1 MKCFQSLD
9 FFGPP
14 FNFTLFNEE
23 KYKTSVGG
31 FLSLTSFVISI
42 VFLFVIGS
50 EFFFRENP
58 KIFISN
64 EKPNN
69 YEIININKNNFLIAW
84 KIADKNG
91 NKVDISNKIYP
102 FVYYFNIQKNSLS
115 NKIIESN
122 KIQLNYSLCNLKT
135 KSEYDSMWDFNSYYC
150 INYDNYSF
158 GGDSDNDELHYFG
171 IYLSYCEDGGDYS
184 SSKSKCV
191 SLDILKEIGKKEWY
205 FEFIYPNFYFK
216 PDDDENP
223 LKITYSKYKYQLSI
237 NLQRNDEFN
246 FQKVISRDDQGILI
260 SSIKENH
267 KYAFYSHEYQYILK
281 NDEELFEEKRET
293 FFYFLSFYLIK
304 DISKYNRSFMK
315 IPDLTAMVGTL
326 IKIEI
331 FFFSILSNF
340 FGKIL
345 REVDIIERYISFK
358 PERKTRLF
366 DLTIKP
372 VIYQSNIQKIKKN
385 NINELYKNKIYIEN
399 TNDNYINNENSNY
412 KLNHI
417 LSNSSEILNNNCNKY
432 RKNINKY
439 LYKTDINQKKNEINK
454 LNIHNNKISNNNNIS
469 NSNIK
474 NKIKNTIIQNSHN
487 FNNFQTKKI
496 KSNNYYN
503 IIENKN
509 FFFEKSS
516 VSKKL
521 LNYSLIIK
529 YYFLRCKKNLKK
541 SKYSKELYQYNLA
554 RKYILKVLDFSYYIE
569 LNKEI
574 KFLEKILLQYDYRK
588 TAIQYIRNPNINNES
603 ELINY
608 FGIINLEQE
617 IEKFQFMIENFKR
630 KNEIL
635 QKNHENLIPLSFD
648 DKIDEILQEKLF
660 YEIIDK
666 INEK

>member
-1 MKCFQSLD
+1 MKCFKSLD

-23 KYKTSVGG
+23 IYKTSIGG
-31 FLSLTSFVISI
+31 FLSLTSFIISI

-58 KIFISN
+58 KILISN
-64 EKPNN
+64 EKPNK

-91 NKVDISNKIYP
+91 NRVNISNKIYP
-102 FVYYFNIQKNSLS
+102 FIYYYNIQKSSLS
-115 NKIIESN
+115 NKIIHSN
-122 KIQLNYSLCNLKT
+122 KIQLNYSICNITT
-135 KSEYDSMWDFNSYYC
+135 KSEYDSLWDFNNYYC

-158 GGDSDNDELHYFG
+158 GGNGENDELHYFG

-191 SLDILKEIGKKEWY
+191 SLDILKDISKKEWY
-205 FEFIYPNFYFK
+205 FEFIYPEFYFK

-246 FQKVISRDDQGILI
+246 FQKVISRDDQGILT

-293 FFYFLSFYLIK
+293 SFYYLSFYLIK

-345 REVDIIERYISFK
+345 REVDIVERYISFK
-358 PERKTRLF
+358 PEKKTRLF
-366 DLTIKP
+366 DLSIKP
-372 VIYQSNIQKIKKN
+372 IIYQSNIQKIKKN
-385 NINELYKNKIYIEN
+385 YIINNEK

-417 LSNSSEILNNNCNKY
+417 LSNSSDILSENFKYANKINNKI
-432 RKNINKY
+432 INR
-439 LYKTDINQKKNEINK
+439 TDINQEKNELNK
-454 LNIHNNKISNNNNIS
+454 LSNHNNNKISNY
-469 NSNIK
+469 K
-474 NKIKNTIIQNSHN
+474 MKNTIIHSNN
-487 FNNFQTKKI
+487 FNIFQQKKI
-496 KSNNYYN
+496 KNKNYHN
-503 IIENKN
+503 LTENKN
-509 FFFEKSS
+509 FFFENPNI
-516 VSKKL
+516 SKKL
-521 LNYSLIIK
+521 LNYPLIIK
-529 YYFLRCKKNLKK
+529 YYFLRCKKNIKK
-541 SKYSKELYQYNLA
+541 SKHPKKLYQYNLA
-554 RKYILKVLDFSYYIE
+554 RKYILKILDFSYYIE

-588 TAIQYIRNPNINNES
+588 TAIQYIRNPNINNEN
-603 ELINY
+603 ELISY

-617 IEKFQFMIENFKR
+617 IEKFHFMIEKFKQ

-635 QKNHENLIPLSFD
+635 QKNRGNLSFD
-648 DKIDEILQEKLF
+648 EKIDEMLQEKLF

-666 INEK
+666 INEV

>member
-1 MKCFQSLD
+1 MKCFKSLD

-23 KYKTSVGG
+23 IYKTSIGG
-31 FLSLTSFVISI
+31 FLSLTSFIISI

-58 KIFISN
+58 KILISN
-64 EKPNN
+64 EKPNK

-91 NKVDISNKIYP
+91 NRVNISNKIYP
-102 FVYYFNIQKNSLS
+102 FIYYYNIQKSSLS
-115 NKIIESN
+115 NKIIHSN
-122 KIQLNYSLCNLKT
+122 KIQLNYSICNITT
-135 KSEYDSMWDFNSYYC
+135 KSEYDSLWDFNNYYC

-158 GGDSDNDELHYFG
+158 GGNGENDGLHYFG

-191 SLDILKEIGKKEWY
+191 SLDILKDISKKEWY
-205 FEFIYPNFYFK
+205 FEFIYPEFYFK

-246 FQKVISRDDQGILI
+246 FQKVISRDDQGII
-260 SSIKENH
+260 TSSIKENH

-293 FFYFLSFYLIK
+293 SFYYLSFYLIK

-345 REVDIIERYISFK
+345 REVDIVERYISFK
-358 PERKTRLF
+358 PEKKTRLF
-366 DLTIKP
+366 DLSIKP
-372 VIYQSNIQKIKKN
+372 IIYQSNIQKIKKN
-385 NINELYKNKIYIEN
+385 YIINNEK

-417 LSNSSEILNNNCNKY
+417 LSNSSDILSENFKYANKINNKI
-432 RKNINKY
+432 INR
-439 LYKTDINQKKNEINK
+439 TDINQEKNELNK
-454 LNIHNNKISNNNNIS
+454 LSNHNNNKISNY
-469 NSNIK
+469 K
-474 NKIKNTIIQNSHN
+474 MKNTIIHSNN
-487 FNNFQTKKI
+487 FNVFQQKKL
-496 KSNNYYN
+496 KNQNYHN
-503 IIENKN
+503 LTENKN
-509 FFFEKSS
+509 FFFENPNI
-516 VSKKL
+516 SKKL
-521 LNYSLIIK
+521 LNYPLIIK
-529 YYFLRCKKNLKK
+529 YYFLRCKKNIKK
-541 SKYSKELYQYNLA
+541 SKYPKKLYQYNLA

-588 TAIQYIRNPNINNES
+588 TAIQYIRNPNINNEN
-603 ELINY
+603 ELISY

-617 IEKFQFMIENFKR
+617 IEKFHFMIEKFKQ

-635 QKNHENLIPLSFD
+635 QKNRGNLSFD
-648 DKIDEILQEKLF
+648 EKIDEMLQEKLF

-666 INEK
+666 INEV

>member
-1 MKCFQSLD
+1 MKCFKSLD

-23 KYKTSVGG
+23 IYKTSIGG
-31 FLSLTSFVISI
+31 FLSLTSFIISI

-58 KIFISN
+58 KILISN
-64 EKPNN
+64 EKPNK

-91 NKVDISNKIYP
+91 NRVNISNKIYP
-102 FVYYFNIQKNSLS
+102 FIYYYNIQKSSLS
-115 NKIIESN
+115 NKIIHSN
-122 KIQLNYSLCNLKT
+122 KIQLNYSICNITT
-135 KSEYDSMWDFNSYYC
+135 KSEYDSLWDFNNYYC

-158 GGDSDNDELHYFG
+158 GGNGENDELHYFG

-191 SLDILKEIGKKEWY
+191 SLDILKDISKKEWY
-205 FEFIYPNFYFK
+205 FEFIYPEFYFK

-223 LKITYSKYKYQLSI
+223 LKITYSKYKYQLSV

-246 FQKVISRDDQGILI
+246 FQKVISRDDQGILT

-293 FFYFLSFYLIK
+293 SFYYLSFYLIK

-345 REVDIIERYISFK
+345 REVDIVERYISFK
-358 PERKTRLF
+358 PEKKTRLF
-366 DLTIKP
+366 DLSIKP
-372 VIYQSNIQKIKKN
+372 IIYQSNIQKIKKN
-385 NINELYKNKIYIEN
+385 YIINNEK

-417 LSNSSEILNNNCNKY
+417 LSNSSEILNDSFKYGNKINNKF
-432 RKNINKY
+432 INR
-439 LYKTDINQKKNEINK
+439 TDINREIK
-454 LNIHNNKISNNNNIS
+454 ELNNMNNYDIYNKISNY
-469 NSNIK
+469 
-474 NKIKNTIIQNSHN
+474 KIKYNKKLKNTTII
-487 FNNFQTKKI
+487 NNKMFKSKKL
-496 KSNNYYN
+496 KAKNNYKN
-503 IIENKN
+503 VIENKN
-509 FFFEKSS
+509 FFFEKI
-516 VSKKL
+516 SKKL
-521 LNYSLIIK
+521 LNLPLIIK
-529 YYFLRCKKNLKK
+529 YYFLPCKKFIKK
-541 SKYSKELYQYNLA
+541 SKQSKELYQYNLA

-588 TAIQYIRNPNINNES
+588 TAIQYIRNPNINNEN
-603 ELINY
+603 ELISY

-617 IEKFQFMIENFKR
+617 IEKFHFMIEKFKQ

-635 QKNHENLIPLSFD
+635 QKNRGNLSFD
-648 DKIDEILQEKLF
+648 EKIDEMLQEKLF

-666 INEK
+666 INEV

>member
-1 MKCFQSLD
+1 MKCFKSLD

-23 KYKTSVGG
+23 IYKTSIGG
-31 FLSLTSFVISI
+31 FLSLTSFIISI

-58 KIFISN
+58 KILISN
-64 EKPNN
+64 EKPNK

-91 NKVDISNKIYP
+91 NRVNISNKIYP
-102 FVYYFNIQKNSLS
+102 FIYYYNIQKSSLS
-115 NKIIESN
+115 NKIIHSN
-122 KIQLNYSLCNLKT
+122 KIQLNYSICNITT
-135 KSEYDSMWDFNSYYC
+135 KSEYDSLWDFNNYYC

-158 GGDSDNDELHYFG
+158 GGNGENDELHYFG

-191 SLDILKEIGKKEWY
+191 SLDILKDISKKEWY
-205 FEFIYPNFYFK
+205 FEFIYPDFYFK
-216 PDDDENP
+216 PDDEGNP
-223 LKITYSKYKYQLSI
+223 LKITYAKYKYQLSV

-246 FQKVISRDDQGILI
+246 FQKVISRDDQGII
-260 SSIKENH
+260 TSSIKENH

-293 FFYFLSFYLIK
+293 SFYYLSFYLIK

-345 REVDIIERYISFK
+345 REVDIVERYISFK
-358 PERKTRLF
+358 PEKKTRLF
-366 DLTIKP
+366 DLSIKP
-372 VIYQSNIQKIKKN
+372 IIYQSNIQKIKKN
-385 NINELYKNKIYIEN
+385 YIINNEK

-417 LSNSSEILNNNCNKY
+417 LSNSSDILSENFKYANKINNKI
-432 RKNINKY
+432 INR
-439 LYKTDINQKKNEINK
+439 TDINQEKNELNK
-454 LNIHNNKISNNNNIS
+454 LSNHNNNKISNY
-469 NSNIK
+469 K
-474 NKIKNTIIQNSHN
+474 MKNTIIHSNN
-487 FNNFQTKKI
+487 FNIFQQKKI
-496 KSNNYYN
+496 KNKNYHN
-503 IIENKN
+503 LTENKN
-509 FFFEKSS
+509 FFFENPNI
-516 VSKKL
+516 SKKL
-521 LNYSLIIK
+521 LNYPLIIK
-529 YYFLRCKKNLKK
+529 YYFLRCKKNIKK
-541 SKYSKELYQYNLA
+541 SKHPKKLYQYNLA
-554 RKYILKVLDFSYYIE
+554 RKYILKILDFSYYIE

-588 TAIQYIRNPNINNES
+588 TAIQYIRNPNINNEN
-603 ELINY
+603 ELISY

-617 IEKFQFMIENFKR
+617 IEKFHFMIEKFKQ

-635 QKNHENLIPLSFD
+635 QKNRGNLSFD
-648 DKIDEILQEKLF
+648 EKIDEMLQEKLF

-666 INEK
+666 INEV